1 MPVIQLSTLISAPRE
16 RVFDLARSIDAHQD
30 STEGTSERAIAGVT
44 RGLIGLNDEVTWEAR
59 HLGLKQRLTVRV
71 TEFNRPQHFQDIMV
85 AGAFKS
91 MKHDHEFL
99 ELPTDTQMNDRFEF
113 QSPLG
118 VLGRI
123 VDQVFLRAYMERF
136 LIQRNSILKKLAESK
151 EWSRYLVNV

>member
-1 MPVIQLSTLISAPRE
+1 
-16 RVFDLARSIDAHQD
+16 
-30 STEGTSERAIAGVT
+30 
-44 RGLIGLNDEVTWEAR
+44 
-59 HLGLKQRLTVRV
+59 
-71 TEFNRPQHFQDIMV
+71 
-85 AGAFKS
+85 
-91 MKHDHEFL
+91 
-99 ELPTDTQMNDRFEF
+99 MNDRFEF

>member
-1 MPVIQLSTLISAPRE
+1 
-16 RVFDLARSIDAHQD
+16 
-30 STEGTSERAIAGVT
+30 VT
-44 RGLIGLNDEVTWEAR
+44 GGLIGLNDEVTWEAR

-71 TEFNRPQHFQDIMV
+71 TEFNYPQHFQDIMV

-99 ELPTDTQMNDRFEF
+99 EHPTGTQMNDLFEF

>member
-16 RVFDLARSIDAHQD
+16 RVFDLARNIDAHQD

-59 HLGLKQRLTVRV
+59 HLGLRQRLTVRV

-85 AGAFKS
+85 AGAFKG

-99 ELPTDTQMNDRFEF
+99 EHPTGTQMNDRFEF
-113 QSPLG
+113 RSPLG
-118 VLGRI
+118 ILGRI